1 MVRDDGTG
9 PSGSCGS
16 EMSTLT
22 VDYDQ
27 VAAEYARHRQVH
39 PGVLRGLCEA
49 ARDVKS
55 RVLEVGCGT
64 GNYVVTLESL
74 VGPACWGLDP
84 SEEMLS
90 RARARSGTIDFQ
102 AGHAERLDY
111 PSGFFDLVFSVDVI
125 HHIGDRPS
133 YIHEAHRVLAAG
145 GRMCTVTDSEWII
158 RHRQPL
164 ATCFPQ
170 TVPAEL
176 NRYPRIAVLR
186 RMMTEAGFSQITEST
201 VEYAYE
207 LTDIQAYRDKA
218 YSALHVIPEDAFQR
232 GLARMEHDL
241 RAGPIP
247 CVSRYTLLWGA
258 KQGSEGE
265 RP

>member
-1 MVRDDGTG
+1 MR
-9 PSGSCGS
+9 
-16 EMSTLT
+16 E
-22 VDYDQ
+22 
-27 VAAEYARHRQVH
+27 
-39 PGVLRGLCEA
+39 LCEA
-49 ARDVKS
+49 VSNAKS

-64 GNYVVTLESL
+64 GNYIAALKSL
-74 VGPACWGLDP
+74 IGPACWGLDP
-84 SEEMLS
+84 SEGMLS
-90 RARARSGTIDFQ
+90 RARARSAEIDFQ
-102 AGHAERLDY
+102 VGYAERLGY

-125 HHIGDRPS
+125 HHVGNRRS
-133 YIHEAHRVLAAG
+133 YIHEARRVLAPG

-164 ATCFPQ
+164 ATYFPE

-176 NRYPRIAVLR
+176 TRYPRLR
-186 RMMTEAGFSQITEST
+186 DLRKMMTETGFGQVTEST
-201 VEYAYE
+201 VAFAYE
-207 LTDIQAYRDKA
+207 LADIQAYRDKA

-232 GLARMEHDL
+232 GIARMEHDL

-265 RP
+265 RL